1 MPLRLAKIR
10 RFPFPPP
17 SLPLFPHPDLNILN
31 PAAGK
36 SLVAVPSAPRR
47 LHWKAVR
54 PTATDRTTCE
64 EGREGGGAW
73 VPGSAFAGAGAA
85 FPYFAPSSHGDRG
98 IMSSGRPRAGK
109 IGEENEV
116 AEGEEEGD
124 EGRKARKEEGGKR
137 RFQPA
142 SSEAGCGSTA
152 AAGKGGGAAGN
163 RAPSPSFQ
171 TSSAKAKSGGRGDA
185 GISNGDWPRVNGA
198 LNMTV
203 SGTENSGS
211 YDDGAATAV
220 AEGSP
225 ASTEVAVAATARAPS
240 SVSSSEEDDGDT
252 PMNLSPGAGG
262 GGDKEEDE
270 AMNLCP
276 PPTPLPAQ
284 VKKEREPVKTT
295 TTFGMCAKM
304 RLKKQRL
311 EAFAAQ
317 EEQMKAAAA
326 AAAVANVKNSSSMDP
341 REMANGNAAAS
352 AAVAVTPASA
362 SGFASV
368 AHENDQTSA
377 LHRLAEAAQRKQVRP
392 R

>member
-1 MPLRLAKIR
+1 
-10 RFPFPPP
+10 
-17 SLPLFPHPDLNILN
+17 
-31 PAAGK
+31 
-36 SLVAVPSAPRR
+36 
-47 LHWKAVR
+47 
-54 PTATDRTTCE
+54 
-64 EGREGGGAW
+64 
-73 VPGSAFAGAGAA
+73 
-85 FPYFAPSSHGDRG
+85 
-98 IMSSGRPRAGK
+98 MSSERPRAGK

-116 AEGEEEGD
+116 AAGEEE
-124 EGRKARKEEGGKR
+124 EGGGEGEGKGKGEEEGGKR
-137 RFQPA
+137 RLLPA
-142 SSEAGCGSTA
+142 SQAGGCGSV
-152 AAGKGGGAAGN
+152 AGTVTGN

-171 TSSAKAKSGGRGDA
+171 TSSAKAKSGGAGRGDA

-211 YDDGAATAV
+211 YDDGTAAATV

-225 ASTEVAVAATARAPS
+225 TSTEVAVAISASAKAPS
-240 SVSSSEEDDGDT
+240 SASSSEEDDGDT
-252 PMNLSPGAGG
+252 PMNLSPEG
-262 GGDKEEDE
+262 GGDKDEDE

-276 PPTPLPAQ
+276 PPAPLPTE
-284 VKKEREPVKTT
+284 VRKEREAVKTT

-326 AAAVANVKNSSSMDP
+326 AAANAKNLARSDNG
-341 REMANGNAAAS
+341 ETTNGNAAAV
-352 AAVAVTPASA
+352 AGAPVAVTPASA
-362 SGFASV
+362 SGFACSA

-392 R
+392 TPRWTRCERALHAFDSYSLLLTWWD

>member
-1 MPLRLAKIR
+1 
-10 RFPFPPP
+10 
-17 SLPLFPHPDLNILN
+17 
-31 PAAGK
+31 
-36 SLVAVPSAPRR
+36 
-47 LHWKAVR
+47 
-54 PTATDRTTCE
+54 
-64 EGREGGGAW
+64 
-73 VPGSAFAGAGAA
+73 
-85 FPYFAPSSHGDRG
+85 
-98 IMSSGRPRAGK
+98 MSSGRPRAGK

-116 AEGEEEGD
+116 AEEEEEEEEEAEEGD
-124 EGRKARKEEGGKR
+124 EEKEEGGER
-137 RFQPA
+137 RPQPA
-142 SSEAGCGSTA
+142 SEAGCGPTA
-152 AAGKGGGAAGN
+152 SAVAGNGGATGN
-163 RAPSPSFQ
+163 RAQSPSFQ
-171 TSSAKAKSGGRGDA
+171 TSSAKAKSVGVGGGRGDA

-211 YDDGAATAV
+211 YDDGTTAV

-225 ASTEVAVAATARAPS
+225 ASTGVASAATAKAPS

-252 PMNLSPGAGG
+252 PMNLSPEAGA
-262 GGDKEEDE
+262 DKDGDE

-276 PPTPLPAQ
+276 PPAPLATQ
-284 VKKEREPVKTT
+284 VKKEREPVVKAT

-326 AAAVANVKNSSSMDP
+326 AAAAAAANVKNSASMDN
-341 REMANGNAAAS
+341 RETANGNAASS

-362 SGFASV
+362 SGFASS
-368 AHENDQTSA
+368 AHENDPTSA